1 MKTSTL
7 LTVAGVGVLGLWLY
21 KRSEARSSV
30 SSVGEITYRVE
41 DLPPPLRAL
50 PEPERTRAAVA
61 YYSHDL
67 AMLSSVSGELHEQGY
82 HDAAKQLELRAILV
96 EASISSPTPSEDGE
110 GRFAVTSRS

>member
-21 KRSEARSSV
+21 KRSEARTV

-96 EASISSPTPSEDGE
+96 EASISSPTSSEDGE
-110 GRFAVTSRS
+110 GRFAGTSRS